1 MRQAL
6 LCCGGL
12 ICAPGYMKGQG
23 RANSGAFVEIFSHN
37 ASFGHVFMYFYL
49 IDLLLVFY
57 GFQFCVFW
65 YFHRCVSCVV
75 PFFFLSPLFGF
86 DVLQSILT
94 AFVIIENVQ
103 V

>member
-1 MRQAL
+1 MVIVNRHSMRQAL

-23 RANSGAFVEIFSHN
+23 RANSGAFVEFFSHN

-49 IDLLLVFY
+49 SGLLLVFY

-75 PFFFLSPLFGF
+75 PFFFFHPCL
-86 DVLQSILT
+86 VLMSYNLYLLLL
-94 AFVIIENVQ
+94 
-103 V
+103 